1 MSTPVQTAVGAFVWH
16 DHASSDPQKAQ
27 QFYTELFGWQA
38 EPFQA
43 GEEDYTLIVADG
55 KQHGGF
61 WPPSEGQLPPNWV
74 GHVLVQDV
82 DETARRAEAAGA
94 SLLFGPM
101 DAPEGRRA
109 AVFRDPEGA
118 VVSAY
123 SSPGDSSP
131 PEGVFGWDE
140 LLVDDIEAAKSF
152 YSEVFGWTSS
162 DMDMGEGQTY
172 TIFSSGDQQRAG
184 GMAKMPGMEAV
195 PSRWMVYIL
204 SSDVDGHAAKA
215 QELGAQISL
224 EPVDVPNVGRL
235 AILSDPTGA
244 PFGLFKTAE

>member
-1 MSTPVQTAVGAFVWH
+1 MSTPVKTAIGAFVWH
-16 DHASSDPQKAQ
+16 DHGSGEPEKAQ
-27 QFYTELFGWQA
+27 QFYTQLFGWKTEA
-38 EPFQA
+38 MQA
-43 GEEDYTLIVADG
+43 GGMDYTMIVADG

-61 WPPSEGQLPPNWV
+61 WPPSEGDTPNWV

-82 DETARRAEAAGA
+82 DDTATRAEAAGG
-94 SLLFGPM
+94 SLVVEPT
-101 DAPEGRRA
+101 DAPEGRRFA
-109 AVFRDPEGA
+109 IIRDPQGA
-118 VVSAY
+118 IVSAY

-152 YSEVFGWTSS
+152 YSEVFGWTAS
-162 DMDMGEGQTY
+162 DMDMGEGQSY
-172 TIFSSGDQQRAG
+172 TIFNSGDQQRAG
-184 GMAKMPGMEAV
+184 GMAKPPGAEAV

-204 SSDVDGHAAKA
+204 SPDVDAHAAKA

-235 AILSDPTGA
+235 AILTDPTGA
-244 PFGLFKTAE
+244 PFGLFRTAQ